1 MLFPLVGLL
10 GIGSVGL
17 AVYARGAVHRTVA
30 HYREVPARAG
40 LSGREVAEYVL
51 RASGV
56 EGVEIERAKGVLSDH
71 YDPRRKILRLSDD
84 IYDGRHLTAFGIAAH
99 EAGHAVQHAYKYPWL
114 GLRSF
119 TAPVA
124 MLGSTV
130 GLPVALLG
138 LGLRSPLL
146 IFLGLGLFAVV
157 VLFQLITLP
166 VELDASRR
174 AIKLLRGSGLMETEE
189 EETGVR
195 SVLSSAALTYL
206 ASAVAGIASLFHMA
220 WRLLVRRV

>member
-1 MLFPLVGLL
+1 MLFPLVALL
-10 GIGSVGL
+10 GFGSLGL
-17 AVYARGAVHRTVA
+17 AAYARNAVQRTVVR
-30 HYREVPARAG
+30 YRDVPARAG

-51 RASGV
+51 RAAGV
-56 EGVEIERAKGVLSDH
+56 QGVEIERAKGVLSDH

-84 IYDGRHLTAFGIAAH
+84 VHDGRHLTAFGIAAH
-99 EAGHAVQHAYKYPWL
+99 EAGHAVQHAYSYSLL

-119 TAPVA
+119 TAPLA

-138 LGLRSPLL
+138 LGLRSPVL
-146 IFLGLGLFAVV
+146 ILIGLALFGLV
-157 VLFQLITLP
+157 VLFQLLTLP

-174 AIKLLRGSGLMETEE
+174 AIELLRGSGLIETAE

-195 SVLSSAALTYL
+195 SVLSSAAMTYL
-206 ASAVAGIASLFHMA
+206 AAAVTGIASLAHLA
-220 WRLLVRRV
+220 LRLFTRRI